1 LKTNIKFYCIYQFY
15 QQCFSTQYLF
25 LDTAA
30 RLQSCPRLAR
40 SSSFF
45 LIMFNKILK
54 RYVLYFITYL

>member
-30 RLQSCPRLAR
+30 RLQWPVSQI
-40 SSSFF
+40 SSFQQFF
-45 LIMFNKILK
+45 LNN
-54 RYVLYFITYL
+54 V